1 MQLQVARQKE
11 YILYC
16 SLAGFIAS
24 WAISGMLAIVDYY
37 TGTQVGTFFAVI
49 GLSLGFTD
57 PEEAQYI
64 GFALHLLTGMTAGN
78 IFGQT
83 ALFWPKM
90 IPYNARKGIVRGTV
104 VGIALWAVL
113 FLPLATFGIQP
124 RLDSLILQA
133 PNVEVYDIG
142 SHFENTYYLIVSG
155 SFVFHVVYG
164 MILGFISGR
173 LSEIR
178 FARGTGRKVTQTG

>member
-1 MQLQVARQKE
+1 MQIQLTTRKE

-49 GLSLGFTD
+49 GISLGFND
-57 PEEAQYI
+57 PGGAQYV

-78 IFGQT
+78 IFGQV

-90 IPYNARKGIVRGTV
+90 SPYNVRKGVVRGIV

-113 FLPLATFGIQP
+113 FLPLTTFGIQP

-133 PNVEVYDIG
+133 PNVEVYDIA
-142 SHFENTYYLIVSG
+142 SQFENSYYLIVGG
-155 SFVFHVVYG
+155 SFLFHIVYG
-164 MILGFISGR
+164 IILGYISGR
-173 LSEIR
+173 MSEIR
-178 FARGTGRKVTQTG
+178 FSRGADRKVMHIG

>member
-1 MQLQVARQKE
+1 VQIQIATRKE

-49 GLSLGFTD
+49 GISLGFND
-57 PEEAQYI
+57 PGVAQYV

-78 IFGQT
+78 IFGQV

-90 IPYNARKGIVRGTV
+90 SPYNSRKGIMRGTV

-113 FLPLATFGIQP
+113 FLPLSTFGIQP
-124 RLDSLILQA
+124 SLDSLILQS
-133 PNVEVYDIG
+133 PNVEVYDIA
-142 SHFENTYYLIVSG
+142 SHFENTYYLIVGG
-155 SFVFHVVYG
+155 SFLFHIGYG
-164 MILGFISGR
+164 IILGYISGR

-178 FARGTGRKVTQTG
+178 FARGTGRKMVET

>member
-1 MQLQVARQKE
+1 MQIQIATRKE
-11 YILYC
+11 YIFYC

-49 GLSLGFTD
+49 GISLGFDD
-57 PEEAQYI
+57 PGVAQYV

-78 IFGQT
+78 IFGQV
-83 ALFWPKM
+83 ALFWPKVS
-90 IPYNARKGIVRGTV
+90 PYNAITGIARGTV
-104 VGIALWAVL
+104 VGIALWAAL

-133 PNVEVYDIG
+133 PNVEVYDIA
-142 SHFENTYYLIVSG
+142 SHFENTYYLIVGG
-155 SFVFHVVYG
+155 SFLFHIVYG
-164 MILGFISGR
+164 MILGYISGR

-178 FARGTGRKVTQTG
+178 FARHEGRKMT